1 VFHPA
6 KLYSS
11 GQYKDNNR
19 PGEKLQILPKLIAEI
34 GLSNDSRLFPEKHL
48 CRVSLKR
55 KNFPLGRVV
64 VCWVFT
70 IKAPTFADKLEEG
83 LMKAKLLVFP
93 VLLSLA
99 SAWGQANQTQVTPQ
113 AEERLQKE
121 VRHQLLLLPRLSVF
135 DNLAYKVEGY
145 KVTLLGQVTDPVE
158 KSDAENAVKHVE
170 GVEQVDNQIEV
181 LPLSPMD
188 NDLRR
193 KLYVAIYGYPG
204 FEKYAMPVVKPIR
217 IIVKNG
223 HVTLE
228 GVVDS
233 EADKNL
239 AGLRANGVP
248 GVFSVTNNLQ
258 VVK

>member
-1 VFHPA
+1 
-6 KLYSS
+6 
-11 GQYKDNNR
+11 
-19 PGEKLQILPKLIAEI
+19 
-34 GLSNDSRLFPEKHL
+34 
-48 CRVSLKR
+48 
-55 KNFPLGRVV
+55 
-64 VCWVFT
+64 
-70 IKAPTFADKLEEG
+70 
-83 LMKAKLLVFP
+83 MKAKLLAFP
-93 VLLSLA
+93 AVLLLA
-99 SAWGQANQTQVTPQ
+99 SAAWGQANQAQVSPQ

-145 KVTLLGQVTDPVE
+145 KVTLVGQVTDPVE

>member
-1 VFHPA
+1 
-6 KLYSS
+6 
-11 GQYKDNNR
+11 
-19 PGEKLQILPKLIAEI
+19 
-34 GLSNDSRLFPEKHL
+34 
-48 CRVSLKR
+48 
-55 KNFPLGRVV
+55 
-64 VCWVFT
+64 
-70 IKAPTFADKLEEG
+70 
-83 LMKAKLLVFP
+83 MKAKLLAFP
-93 VLLSLA
+93 SVLLLA
-99 SAWGQANQTQVTPQ
+99 SAAWGQANQTQVPPQ

-239 AGLRANGVP
+239 AGLRANGVS